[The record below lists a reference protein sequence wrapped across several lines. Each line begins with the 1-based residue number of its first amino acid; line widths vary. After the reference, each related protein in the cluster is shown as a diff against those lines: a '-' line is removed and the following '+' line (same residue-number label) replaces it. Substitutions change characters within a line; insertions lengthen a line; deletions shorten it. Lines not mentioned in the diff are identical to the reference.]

1 MHKLT
6 GAGSAAAA
14 ALLVTLS
21 SAGAGASA
29 SAGVLDL
36 EMNEASGATT
46 AVDSSGAHHDG
57 VIGSLVR
64 MGGGYAHFPLQAR
77 DASLG
82 TAPLIEVPDAPGG
95 SLDPGSGDF
104 TIDLRYRTTH
114 AFGNLLQKGQA
125 TTSGGQVKLQQP
137 KGKLSCMFKTAQG
150 TATAGSG
157 SVIMNDG
164 AWHTVQCVR
173 TPSSVTMFV
182 DGRQTGQSNHTTGT
196 LDNSMPWTIGGKA
209 RCNGITVTCDYFAGD
224 VDYLRLTQG

>member
-1 MHKLT
+1 MHTLI

-14 ALLVTLS
+14 ALLVTV
-21 SAGAGASA
+21 SATAGSAWA

-36 EMNEASGATT
+36 ELNEASGATT

-57 VIGSLVR
+57 QIGSLVR
-64 MGGGYAHFPLQAR
+64 MGGGYASFPLQAR

-82 TAPLIEVPDAPGG
+82 TGPLIEVPDAPDG
-95 SLDPGSGDF
+95 SLDPGSGEF
-104 TIDLRYRTTH
+104 TIELRYRTTH

-157 SVIMNDG
+157 SVTMNDG

-173 TPSSVTMFV
+173 TSTSVTMFV
-182 DGRQTGQSNHTTGT
+182 DGRRTGKSNHTTGT
-196 LDNSMPWTIGGKA
+196 LDNAMPWTIGGKA
-209 RCNGITVTCDYFAGD
+209 KCNGTTVTCDYFAGD
-224 VDYLRLTQG
+224 VDYVRLTHG